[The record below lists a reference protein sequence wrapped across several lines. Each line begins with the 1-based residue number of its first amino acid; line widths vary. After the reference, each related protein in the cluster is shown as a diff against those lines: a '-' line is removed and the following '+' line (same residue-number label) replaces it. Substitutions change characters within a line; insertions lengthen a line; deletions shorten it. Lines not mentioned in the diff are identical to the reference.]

1 MSVLQF
7 GFRRSSP
14 LVLQTESTECG
25 LACLAM
31 IAGHHGHSIDLASLR
46 RRITLSLTGMTLAHL
61 IALAEKIKLE
71 ARAVKLD
78 LDALHLLQ
86 LPAILHWDFNHFV
99 VLTHVGHSAVT
110 LHDPAC
116 GRKKL
121 KIDELSKHFTG
132 VALELAPSTEF
143 APKRERQSMTLPQ
156 LIGRLAGAGRALALV
171 LLLAGTIEVFVLL
184 SPLFMQWVV
193 DQAIVSAD
201 RDLLT
206 VLAAGFLLLVLVQ
219 VSVTALRAWILMIL
233 GNTLNLRLNGNLFR
247 HLLRLPMAFF
257 EKRNLGD
264 VISRFE
270 SLSAIQRT
278 LTTHFIEAIIDGVM
292 VIVVLVMMLVY
303 SWQLTAIV
311 AAAAV
316 LYGAV
321 RIGLYRPLRRA
332 QEEQVVREAKQ
343 HSNFIESVRGI
354 QCFKLFNRQSQRQAA
369 YQNLVVDHFNAAI
382 RVQQLSIAFRALNGI
397 LFGLENILVI
407 WAGAGQV
414 LDNMLSVGM
423 LFAFIA
429 YKQQFT
435 SRIIGFIEK
444 GVEFKILDLH
454 KERVSDIALAP
465 RERDDHAQDTESVR
479 FSREIEVR
487 DLSFRYSDCD
497 PYIFRGLNFTIKAGE
512 SVAIVGRSGCGKTTL
527 LKLML
532 GLLPPTSGEI
542 CLDGRS
548 LSQIGLHPY
557 RDIIGTVMQDDQLL
571 AGSIAQNI
579 SFFDAGSSIDRI
591 VTCAQLAGMHQEI
604 TAMPM
609 GYHTPIGEMGSVLS
623 GGQKQRILLARALY
637 KNPQI
642 LFLDEATSHL
652 DVAHERIVSETVR
665 GLNLTRIIIAHRPET
680 IASADRIITLS
691 EGRAECEEMRLPAH
705 VAA

>member
-7 GFRRSSP
+7 SIRRSPP

-31 IAGHHGHSIDLASLR
+31 IAGHYGHSIDLASLR
-46 RRITLSLTGMTLAHL
+46 RRHTVSLTGMTLAHL
-61 IALAEKIKLE
+61 IALAEKIQLE
-71 ARAVKLD
+71 ARPVKLD

-86 LPAILHWDFNHFV
+86 LPAVLHWNFNHFV
-99 VLTHVGHSAVT
+99 VLTQVRKASVIV
-110 LHDPAC
+110 HDPAS
-116 GRKKL
+116 GRKQ
-121 KIDELSKHFTG
+121 ISFDDLSKHFTG
-132 VALELAPSTEF
+132 VALELTPSTEF
-143 APKRERQSMTLPQ
+143 EPKRERLSITLSQ
-156 LIGRLAGAGRALALV
+156 LIGRLPGAGRALALV
-171 LLLAGTIEVFVLL
+171 LLLAATIEVFVLL

-193 DQAIVSAD
+193 DQAIVSGD

-206 VLAAGFLLLVLVQ
+206 VLAVGFLLLVMVQ

-233 GNTLNLRLNGNLFR
+233 GNTLNLRLTGNLFR

-278 LTTHFIEAIIDGVM
+278 LTTHFVEAIIDGIM
-292 VIVVLVMMLVY
+292 VIAVAAMMVMY
-303 SWQLTAIV
+303 SWKLTVIV
-311 AAAAV
+311 ATAAV
-316 LYGAV
+316 LYGTV
-321 RIGLYRPLRRA
+321 RIGLYQPLRRA

-354 QCFKLFNRQSQRQAA
+354 QSFKLFNRQSQRQAA
-369 YQNLVVDHFNAAI
+369 YQNLAVDHFNAAI

-407 WAGAGQV
+407 WVGAGQV

-444 GVEFKILDLH
+444 AIEFKILDLH

-465 RERDDHAQDTESVR
+465 REREDQAHDMAPIR
-479 FSREIEVR
+479 FSREIAVR
-487 DLSFRYSDCD
+487 ELSFRYSDCD
-497 PYIFRGLNFTIKAGE
+497 PYIFRDLNFTIKAGE
-512 SVAIVGRSGCGKTTL
+512 SVAVVGRSGCGKTTL
-527 LKLML
+527 IKLLL

-548 LSQIGLHPY
+548 LSQIGLQHY
-557 RDIIGTVMQDDQLL
+557 RDIIGTVMQEDQLL

-579 SFFDAGSSIDRI
+579 SFFDAESDINRI
-591 VTCAQLAGMHQEI
+591 INSAQLAGMHHEI
-604 TAMPM
+604 TAMAM

-652 DVAHERIVSETVR
+652 DVAHERIVNETVR

-680 IASADRIITLS
+680 IASADRIITLD
-691 EGRAECEEMRLPAH
+691 EGRIECETMRLPAH
-705 VAA
+705 AAA